1 MSKICIKSISVILSV
16 AMVLT
21 SADFGYGSTLFK
33 TTSHAQRHLVQNT
46 VIENTCIVKDPYLV
60 SISQSLGTIVEHFKG
75 DKDSLIIH
83 IQDRHTDPTA
93 QLNIAGIIDEFISKN
108 KVSLMCLEG
117 ASTELDTS
125 FYDKFE
131 DNDIKQK
138 VSKAF
143 VDFAVFTGAEHYKI
157 TNKDKYVIAAGVEDK
172 ELYLRHLDTH
182 KNTVIYQEGIINF
195 LKAANSSLN
204 TLKDTL
210 YTKDLRK
217 IDNASTSYSKG
228 VIKLPEYIKTLNSYA
243 NKARIDASKYPNLI
257 KFIALVQREEKID
270 FKLAEEQREAI
281 IKRLSETLDRVELNE
296 LLRNS
301 MDFRTNKLSQ
311 EEFYDYLFNLIDKHD
326 FKQKEYS
333 QLQAYRE
340 YIKLS
345 KDINHLKVFDEA
357 DDFEYELMIA
367 LSNTQPQKDLILYS
381 KSAKLLQD
389 LYSLKLTPRQLNYL
403 EKHKDSSHIGNI
415 KRFLIT
421 TSSQYGLNI
430 PAIINSFNINSY
442 IMEQSKQYYSLAL
455 ERDTALIENTLQRMR
470 RLRNDKAILVAGGF
484 HTQGITN
491 ILKVRGISYV
501 VICPNIC
508 HGDYDAIYNDRIA
521 GKLPTIEQLEAA
533 LSDTLV
539 APLNTGRS
547 ASAGRVEE
555 LFDKSIE
562 LARLKGGRKSGERRV
577 LSWDELSKSE
587 KGLIAESLSLLGDEQ
602 AIIEMLK
609 IKQIVFL
616 RGPPLLGKTDNE
628 LEGVLIGGNVSH
640 THIARQIK
648 KILGLNFWKLT
659 TQQELIEL
667 DVSARGDLFLNELNK
682 LLPHDVIEIVKRI
695 TGNNSISVNNFTGRI
710 SISFHA
716 QGTNKNVFLISF
728 EQKDGT
734 EINAV
739 FGAFKVAR
747 HEDSIK
753 KKEIDDLEFAEAY
766 RDDYIREYGEVM
778 DFVPRLGHV
787 FYDENGTVIGHL
799 TEFIHGKT
807 YWQLL
812 HEGLISHEHRE
823 KTVSIILKTSRILS
837 SRLNRQIQQDNHGK
851 NFIIDGNR
859 VVDVD
864 FGHRRIDMGLPYAL
878 KDKDALSLV
887 LLLVGYYGYENASND
902 FIFEA
907 VRQIMPDGDHILR
920 LAYDYAR
927 RLPDRYQAPPD
938 FVDTDNN
945 RHKSWVKTPEQFDF
959 FKEQLRNFNATAK
972 STSAGR
978 QDIPKASAAGI
989 TFSSL
994 TEEEFQEILS
1004 ELNIPHQQGAWISS
1018 RLRGKVF
1025 TDIEELKY
1033 AVKLAVKGKIGSINL
1048 SIITD
1053 SRVGRWLKGL
1063 FYKATEQQLTLE
1075 ERLAQDGEIPV
1086 GEIVALQTRLNKQ
1099 LTIKDKSGKGFL
1111 ESLKM
1116 LINYW
1121 NHNIANFISRQFA
1134 DQQRG
1139 VVELISNGLD
1149 ASDEKVHV
1157 SMRNGE
1163 LVVANGERGIELGKI
1178 FTCLLIPTYSTK
1190 PLQDEKIGRFGV
1202 GFLSSLNYLNNKDDY
1217 MEIVSFSDGVGFR
1230 IKIAVRI
1237 EGQGKQKRKIV
1248 VIKSIEENISL
1259 TQEEQNKLFLGVA
1272 SEERLN
1278 GTSICIKSSEIDEQE
1293 LKAINDA
1300 ITKRF
1305 SYWAGAPVI
1314 LHTEDA
1320 DKKALT
1326 QEIGLDKKLYRE
1338 AFVKPGEKKGKR
1350 FNVIY
1355 KVDGPDS
1362 DVLSHA
1368 EKAGSGQLVITH
1380 QGVELYTAPV
1390 PGSNTAEKLVVNLP
1404 ASTKIPTSRDKVI
1417 PGKDT
1422 VDSLMEAALAIC
1434 KDSSMSLK
1442 DRVALLNSL
1451 YYFLDWV
1458 TITSPSLASGRSEQ
1472 FQSIVQDMIE
1482 AEQDRLRQSSET
1494 LLFVPDIL
1502 QAKEFFDETESVILV
1517 NPKLLKRVEVAGRQL
1532 KKFTGQLTTLRESG
1546 LDIFILPTG
1555 SDRPVLRL
1563 GNMVF
1568 VKEASG
1574 ADSSDVIWQHL
1585 LAATAVNLWIF
1596 MMEELGVIED
1606 SSFESAGHFGTNIDQ
1621 DFVRKQAV
1629 LNYLQSRI
1637 EQLTSEIEAAQESIK
1652 AAENLHETVKQTEQ
1666 RKYDKAVRDLDI
1678 FNRLR
1683 MIVEKAKKGSGFF
1696 FIFKKQIAAAS
1707 ASNDNYVSQKMLN
1720 AIKEKLEG
1728 GEFRNIMEQIKNQ
1741 SFDFSFDII
1750 KISSGE
1756 KPQVQEK
1763 DIPVDGLFEARLL
1776 LRILQASDRGEARAV
1791 ELQED
1796 LENQEKDLIF
1806 TIDVISQWMED
1817 GEDSHRQRIESLLN
1831 DPQNES
1837 DARELFEII
1846 ASYRAH
1852 YAGSD
1857 VISHRQVDSLLQ
1869 FLNHRFIH
1877 QRLSESYEQE
1887 LSVEEIDSAQPRGRL
1902 VSSGRIADIVASF
1915 FRLGRDLNSVDDIK
1929 SEEDGLRFR
1938 AAQGQIQQSVNY
1950 QDPEEYVFIREL
1962 LQNSRDAILAEEA
1975 VRASNIE
1982 QDRRR
1987 IGVQVR
1993 LVRHGKKIKTEVIVS
2008 DPVGMD
2014 IGILL
2019 NFLAIPNRSSKVEEF
2034 LTGFFGHGFFTALKE
2049 SEEVRVC
2056 TSTGDGKLITMVLLP
2071 VLDEE
2076 ERVITDINYEIY
2088 EENKSIQGTEIIWR
2102 KRGEASVIDVGLLRA
2117 KAEMFIRTMPG
2128 NIPVYLNGSLAE
2140 RVNRASAYLS
2150 EFHTDSGARCA
2161 VYFDPGHP
2169 SVVIQRG
2176 LFVTHFDRHFLE
2188 DVLGIPLT
2196 SELATLLLR
2205 LADAGIVVELP
2216 EEMNLTRDRAH
2227 LIKRDFTPDIKNI
2240 VMAALV
2246 DAAIKAIL
2254 AGKISLPYN
2263 FGYDFLTEIRPE
2275 GLLGVFNTMYK
2286 EYSQKGVDFK
2296 PLIDKLDKELLKAV
2310 KNWYIF
2316 ADSSLQDTLQLIRTK
2331 VEGHNTAIRKAI
2343 EEFLSSQEAQDFVG
2357 AAVSGQLTESHRNAL
2372 LEKLRA
2378 SMSIATGDLQ
2388 GEEIAANIYD
2398 KEYEMLVA
2406 SGSANSAQILAFF
2419 KRLLNYSM
2427 LSYVPMVQ
2435 KTIISVVQGKL
2446 GSRRSVV
2453 EGAYSSFFNISRS
2466 DTPKELIIGGQPI
2479 AEEQESTVPD
2489 IEEAVINNLTTKFLS
2504 NNALSIQDMLQALQ
2518 LEVNKMEDD
2527 RARGETSHLN
2537 LKGAMRQLDRRTQ
2550 TGLRAINLDK
2560 AAQHKDQLPYLYFF
2574 LQSTRIMIE
2583 AFMQSRKNAGQES
2596 DDHQAIEVMAY
2607 YDPQDTHVLARGGLR
2622 GISWQLGACLP
2633 LMHALMRYLKEPKD
2647 ANFEAFLNN
2656 MLETVSHEMTHTDEA
2671 ISGIS
2676 IQKGT
2681 HNKAFFDRQLTLLWT
2696 AMQDAEFSQTFR
2708 QQLRTLEEEY
2718 TKLSNET
2725 LGVIDDFGRAN
2736 NAAIIDEIGRILSGE
2751 DKASTM
2757 TTADASPTKPASAG
2771 RQDAFKASAAG
2782 EDSVKPKTI
2791 VSMVNEY
2798 IEAKEGKISH
2808 RQAQISDL
2816 AHKLGVDPE
2825 PGADEILQKMQ
2836 DELTTIKSHI
2846 MEIMQIAGKQ
2856 SLEEMTVEEFIGALK
2871 ESIRR
2876 EQSKKAG
2883 DDILSMSSLKESRQ
2897 GRIISIVSKL
2907 LKDETDIKF
2916 SEDLILF
2923 VPVSSW
2929 IYGWLFGQPRPN
2941 MPIGIHINMLDN
2953 QGNASHMNLISER
2966 VVEPL
2971 DIARTII
2978 HEEVHGVNS
2987 HAHSVL
2993 ESAPLGVR
3001 ALFRILNEA
3010 NTERR
3015 TSSLLAKLAMNNT
3028 KFRLDIL
3035 YRLKSQG
3042 KDLSLKEPDE
3052 KDTTA
3057 LRPYLEEAVKR
3068 LGPSYL
3074 DEQEI
3079 LNSIEKLADAENAVS
3094 EFINTGRFESL
3105 RSILGSSCWEHITAL
3120 AVDIQSNYGL
3130 ISKFGL
3136 EAMNIAL
3143 NSNDINRMMEVAFA
3157 LSREINTEGSYA
3169 SDEDK
3174 YRIALGLLKKAKD
3187 SVDINAD
3194 SAAWQFSQHKDII
3207 KEAPYEYYTDDA
3219 KVGKPASAG
3228 KISPEET
3235 TPLYRGRTSAYITDS
3250 QHPGSSY
3257 LGNTPNQYG
3266 LVIDVSTLSER
3277 NSDFER
3283 IQQLAGFRSSGDVH
3297 QFRQA
3302 FVVKSA
3308 SDKVYWKQRLS
3319 EKGLVLDGENP
3330 DAEVIE
3336 ASEIKSWAENNNIP
3350 IAIITGSYIINPN
3363 HVLNS
3368 IYEFRSMGRREIKL
3382 PFMISQNEPA
3392 QGFNIDGSI
3401 YAFEELLYQALLKL
3415 KDHDNI
3421 LKQITDAKSEND
3433 IIGKLVVMLPAID
3446 SQEFLKEAENIKRAM
3461 EAVAKAA

>member
-1 MSKICIKSISVILSV
+1 MGVVFFMNKICIKSISVILSV

-60 SISQSLGTIVEHFKG
+60 SIPQSLGTVVEHFKG

-83 IQDRHTDPTA
+83 IQDRHIDPTA
-93 QLNIAGIIDEFISKN
+93 QLNIAGIIDEFISKH

-117 ASTELDTS
+117 ASDELDTS

-131 DNDIKQK
+131 DNDIKHK
-138 VSKAF
+138 VSKTF
-143 VDFAVFTGAEHYKI
+143 VDFAIFTGAEHYKI
-157 TNKDKYVIAAGVEDK
+157 TNKDKYLVAAGVEDK
-172 ELYLRHLDTH
+172 ELYLKHLDTH
-182 KNTVIYQEGIINF
+182 KNTVVYQEGIINF
-195 LKAANSSLN
+195 LKAVNSSLN

-210 YTKDLRK
+210 YTRDLKR
-217 IDNASTSYSKG
+217 IDNASISYSKG
-228 VIKLPEYIKTLNSYA
+228 AIKLPEYIKTLNSYA
-243 NKARIDASKYPNLI
+243 DKASIDTAKYPNLI

-270 FKLAEEQREAI
+270 FKLAETQREAI

-333 QLQAYRE
+333 QLQAYRD

-367 LSNTQPQKDLILYS
+367 LSSTQPQKDLILYS

-389 LYSLKLTPRQLNYL
+389 LYSLKLTPRQLHYL
-403 EKHKDSSHIGNI
+403 EKHKDSSDIGNI
-415 KRFLIT
+415 KRFLVNI
-421 TSSQYGLNI
+421 SSRYGLHI

-491 ILKVRGISYV
+491 ILKEKGISYV

-508 HGDYDAIYNDRIA
+508 QGDYDAIYNDRIA
-521 GKLPTIEQLEAA
+521 GKLPSIEQIEAA

-539 APLNTGRS
+539 PQLELGKT
-547 ASAGRVEE
+547 ASAGGVKE
-555 LFDKSIE
+555 LFTKAVNALGKVDRFLAEHLIPERYRQSEVRLEDLDLDNAEKIGQGSFGIVFKVRHKKTGRTYAVKVYAGEHSKKWGEQSGFLAYNSFNLLRERQIPNMPVHYEFGKCNLDSNNKVIPVSQKGEGDFYYIVMDHIEGQSLYQSVRNQHKNMEDASEKTQFGLDLAIKVAKSIQAAHENGLVIKDLSEGQFMVSPNGDIYIIDHDGIVPLGYDWSKNPNNIADIVRKTLNHSVSENANVARSDNPDKIRELNILFNEQWDVYSFGFLLLFMVSPEITQLIERSSNDIYSEEKIEEHSSLLKIGIGKDKSFNE
-562 LARLKGGRKSGERRV
+562 NVRK
-577 LSWDELSKSE
+577 L
-587 KGLIAESLSLLGDEQ
+587 
-602 AIIEMLK
+602 
-609 IKQIVFL
+609 
-616 RGPPLLGKTDNE
+616 
-628 LEGVLIGGNVSH
+628 
-640 THIARQIK
+640 
-648 KILGLNFWKLT
+648 LNF
-659 TQQELIEL
+659 I
-667 DVSARGDLFLNELNK
+667 LNEV
-682 LLPHDVIEIVKRI
+682 PDSPDRI
-695 TGNNSISVNNFTGRI
+695 LM
-710 SISFHA
+710 H
-716 QGTNKNVFLISF
+716 
-728 EQKDGT
+728 
-734 EINAV
+734 
-739 FGAFKVAR
+739 
-747 HEDSIK
+747 
-753 KKEIDDLEFAEAY
+753 
-766 RDDYIREYGEVM
+766 
-778 DFVPRLGHV
+778 
-787 FYDENGTVIGHL
+787 
-799 TEFIHGKT
+799 
-807 YWQLL
+807 
-812 HEGLISHEHRE
+812 
-823 KTVSIILKTSRILS
+823 SIIQNGIP
-837 SRLNRQIQQDNHGK
+837 LNIYQIISKCIQE
-851 NFIIDGNR
+851 NR
-859 VVDVD
+859 
-864 FGHRRIDMGLPYAL
+864 AL
-878 KDKDALSLV
+878 
-887 LLLVGYYGYENASND
+887 
-902 FIFEA
+902 
-907 VRQIMPDGDHILR
+907 
-920 LAYDYAR
+920 
-927 RLPDRYQAPPD
+927 RYQD
-938 FVDTDNN
+938 MQQVISDLM
-945 RHKSWVKTPEQFDF
+945 Q
-959 FKEQLRNFNATAK
+959 AK
-972 STSAGR
+972 SVSAGR

-1004 ELNIPHQQGAWISS
+1004 ELDVPQQQGAWISS

-1033 AVKLAVKGKIGSINL
+1033 AVKLAVKGKTGSINL